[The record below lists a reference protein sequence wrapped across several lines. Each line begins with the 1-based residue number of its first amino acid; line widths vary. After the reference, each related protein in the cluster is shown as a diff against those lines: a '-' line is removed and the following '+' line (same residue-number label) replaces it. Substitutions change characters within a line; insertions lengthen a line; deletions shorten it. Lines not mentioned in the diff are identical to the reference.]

1 MHKVAASWLGWCR
14 RHVIITNLLV
24 WTLELCAAVLVW
36 LFVDVSDAFP
46 TTGTYIFFWL
56 TLFAAFTAALNS
68 VFASMSAHDS
78 LTITNRGLEL
88 TRATQRP
95 FLNSSEPT
103 AIFSQSG
110 SDEGQLQYI
119 LFQIANTGVFPAD
132 GVTVQASISYDGI
145 SNKEK
150 ALQLTTGAPPSIC
163 FPNEDYPNIKFED
176 PDPER
181 PVVKPN
187 STARVRLLIDYN
199 SKITG
204 EKYITRRAYR
214 ICNTS
219 LAEDRTAPIPEEE
232 DYWD

>member
-36 LFVDVSDAFP
+36 LFADVSNAFP
-46 TTGTYIFFWL
+46 TAGTYIFFWL

-132 GVTVQASISYDGI
+132 GVTVVLRHPSAFPMRTIPT
-145 SNKEK
+145 SNSRIPTQNDLLSNPT
-150 ALQLTTGAPPSIC
+150 AQ
-163 FPNEDYPNIKFED
+163 
-176 PDPER
+176 PEC
-181 PVVKPN
+181 
-187 STARVRLLIDYN
+187 DF
-199 SKITG
+199 
-204 EKYITRRAYR
+204 
-214 ICNTS
+214 
-219 LAEDRTAPIPEEE
+219 
-232 DYWD
+232 